1 MKQGPASN
9 VSGLA
14 RLRRAVSVG
23 ITSSLLAGYMVLL
36 PASAMPASAVE
47 PIPSPSETSAATPVP
62 SAPEPAAPKDA
73 LPAWTVAPQ
82 HQSET
87 DQRMRPGTYSP
98 RVLSVRVTDET
109 DTAVAGATVTFE
121 VTAGE
126 AFFDWTN
133 TTTVEMPTNAEGVAS
148 ASSRYSEAMS
158 GLVAGANY
166 AGDITVQ
173 ASVAGSSASFTFDQ
187 IHSTVAERLEYVG
200 GRDQQLRSPYEV
212 IKPLS
217 VRAVD
222 GDGHPVPDT
231 QIEFAAKDGTA
242 NFAWSYPTA
251 TITTDQDGVASTS
264 EGHSYYQVLRSG
276 VSPEGYAV
284 AAEVEARLPG
294 AESVPFSIPLA
305 PVQRIDIVAGDN
317 QEVAGEEYYQPLQAV
332 LRDTEGQALA
342 YRKTTFLVTGE
353 ASFTN
358 TGEPQKSL
366 QTSSQWDGTVT
377 VPRYTLRANGGH
389 AASGTSL
396 TVSTSSGD
404 TSTDFHLKVAGQPRA
419 WNLTPE
425 YGSGQTTA
433 AGDAF
438 ASPLGVHARDEQ
450 GRSAG
455 YAPVTFEIVNGGGA
469 YFALADGSRTTALTV
484 EADRYG
490 RASTPP
496 LWSGNDL
503 GSFTVKAT
511 TPDFA
516 GQLAFDLDVVGQPAS
531 VRIYPETGTTAYP
544 DSSLGWPYAVV
555 TDSDGRPVGNQTVTF
570 MVESGAVSIGHSTD
584 GSEKSRT
591 GITDSNGVAYAGD
604 ALYTGAGKSAYGPAA
619 LSATLAGG
627 QRADASYTVVSY
639 PAVKQLL
646 VVGGEG
652 LSAKPGEMFG
662 AVDILADSQT
672 WPYAG
677 YTDVTFELGGSTGSY
692 FVDGQ
697 GQRVDGPVT
706 VTASRYGYAQAPTII
721 AGDTPGSVSLRVSA
735 PSVPDVQV
743 NLSVSG
749 GASGITKTSQD
760 GLQVL
765 PEDSFGYLSVRVQD
779 EAGNPVSNEEVT
791 FTVREGSA
799 SFSGYWWGY
808 CGGQTNGNKTVTVRS
823 DPFGNAYSSVALCAD
838 AGPDAPGEVIVDV
851 TAAGIQGEPF
861 TFTVKS
867 FPAAAALHT
876 YDQASPHVRTGE
888 DLYGF
893 PYVYARDSSGNS
905 AGYAEVTYRIEGH
918 TGARFKVTDPATGT
932 TTLEEQAVLRADRWG
947 NLPTPIIAAGEVR
960 GTFSVAARSG
970 ESNELRWDGLR
981 VVGPIAAV
989 TAVAGDGQKLYP
1001 NNYTSGL
1008 RVVARDSDGYA
1019 VPNQAVT
1026 FKLPPELEHRFAY
1039 TWSTAVAA
1047 TTDANGEAM
1056 PGYSYYSSVYLGS
1069 TTGPFTVSVEHG
1081 GQTYTPFSLEALA
1094 YPVAN
1099 VLDNPGGGSQ
1109 SVQPNSGYP
1118 ARLSARVSNS
1128 DIAVGIPNVPV
1139 TWAIEGATDAY
1150 FVLDNGARA
1159 SSAVVTSDAGGWVV
1173 APALFAG
1180 SQGGSFTVTATAGGI
1195 TSAVFDLAV
1204 LSSARILE
1212 KIAGD
1217 GQVVKVGKTFDP
1229 VQVVVKDDAGNPV
1242 ANQRVRF
1249 TAEAPSRANFA
1260 GTFRTYAITDSQ
1272 GRASSGPITAGT
1284 ETGEATITAAS
1295 GTLEP
1300 QTFTLITEPLATPAV
1315 LTEATGNGQSVTPRG
1330 VFPVPLGIRALD
1342 AEDNPAEQVSVTFT
1356 VAGSSGSSFADGA
1369 ATYTGKTN
1377 SDGWV
1382 YSPLVSAGAAA
1393 GTVSIVATAD
1403 GTAPFAYEL
1412 TIKDPN
1418 TAPQLE
1424 LTTSAAAVALGTPV
1438 TYTLNATDA
1447 DGDPLSYAIDFG
1459 DGAGVEGKYPSSQT
1473 ITHAYTQA
1481 GSYLVHATVRDAAGS
1496 TAATARISVVLPE
1509 PLQADAGEPQQA
1521 ETGQPVLF
1529 DASRSK
1535 PLALIQEAT
1544 WDFGDGSTGSG
1555 LRAQHVYSAAGEYVV
1570 SLTVRNGSETATAS
1584 ATVRVEQASVLPG
1597 LAVTVKSG
1605 ASLLS
1610 GAVVTTNLSDGR
1622 RVTATS
1628 GADGVAVLRGL
1639 PDGGHSVFVSAGGHL
1654 PLVVQGV
1661 VSAGTGSAEAVL
1673 TSGDVG
1679 SAVVDT
1685 RTLTMEKIVELGID
1699 PAAPENQQVFES
1711 EIHLAVNGEDAA
1723 EVPPLQVYWNLDD
1736 AIGVRTDPFAPV
1748 HWVGT
1753 TTTSLTI
1760 GNYDFAPST
1769 TTVGGQRIVQ
1779 WLIVPTRGSYLKE
1792 FFEARLVVQNLSD
1805 AAFTFTKGQA
1815 EIALPTGVS
1824 LAPTAA
1830 LQTALVPAADIPGGG
1845 STTIYWTLR
1854 GDTEGEY
1861 NIAATYT
1868 GVLEP
1873 VGAPVRLEASTEKPL
1888 KVWGGSALQMEVIAD
1903 PSAEELHPFRV
1914 TVKLRNQTPEGSG
1927 IPVYNPTFEVF
1938 AGTNYLLA
1946 PDVDY
1951 RMSAAALLP
1960 GELLEKDFI
1969 VYSRG
1974 SGDIGVDADDL
1985 RQSFV
1990 VSTGGT
1996 VDVDYAPVKTHPAR
2010 AENKNVKGVWGGLWP
2025 ANELTIGWQGTT
2037 DAEQYFLYSRN
2048 DLDAGQWNLVTEGH
2062 LPIIPVLREL
2072 QGGSSQLGKY
2082 YAVVTKLGNGELSPK
2097 HRLLQMPLNPPL
2109 QIPETNDGS
2118 AIGGSTTDSVQC
2130 VDVLFIGAAG
2140 SGEGLMGPGIT
2151 SVRNKL
2157 DEQLGDDR
2165 TYGAVRV
2172 DYPAAPVP
2180 GVSFNVT
2187 VDPLDYLSS
2196 IDSGVIE
2203 LKRFLAKRAEKN
2215 CADEKYVLAGYSQG
2229 GIVVSRA
2236 ISESPELVPAEKVA
2250 GVFLLANAANSP
2262 SIGGEI
2268 WGTAEY
2274 KYGVSRPVW
2283 QPIVPVHLADRTY
2296 SLCDQNDMVCDTV
2309 TTLASGGA
2317 GPVVCDGATTSV
2329 CDDVSTL
2336 ICNANTAVKVACD
2349 GTRIVDGYVVHTK
2362 YHERQDAELYRFAKL
2377 TRDRLM
2383 RIAVPKSDPHSIAA
2397 AGSGKFESQL
2407 ETKDLDGAT
2416 AVWRLDPQTL
2426 PSGAELQVASDGGVS
2441 GKVPPG
2447 FWKFPV
2453 SVVGEHEIDRRVI
2466 TLEVRAGWAAA
2477 VTLIFPQTV
2486 LAPESELKPYRVKLL
2501 DSAGN
2506 AVARA
2511 EVEFRLEGPASF
2523 TGGSQTYK
2531 VLSDAQGYADSII
2544 PVPTG
2549 GNGTVTATA
2558 TVPGRPSM
2566 DLHPQEVV
2574 PQILPEGVSAV
2585 VTPKFVSGKVVLE
2598 VQVSNTSNEAKSVT
2612 MDSLFGSQN
2621 LGDVAPGSTVAHT
2634 FVTEQKQ
2641 IPQGSVRVT
2650 AFGAAS
2656 SGSQVVNYA
2665 AYNPGT
2671 GQKPAKAA
2679 L

>member
-1 MKQGPASN
+1 M
-9 VSGLA
+9 
-14 RLRRAVSVG
+14 RL
-23 ITSSLLAGYMVLL
+23 
-36 PASAMPASAVE
+36 
-47 PIPSPSETSAATPVP
+47 
-62 SAPEPAAPKDA
+62 
-73 LPAWTVAPQ
+73 
-82 HQSET
+82 
-87 DQRMRPGTYSP
+87 
-98 RVLSVRVTDET
+98 TDET
-109 DTAVAGATVTFE
+109 ASPVAGATIKFD

-126 AFFDWTN
+126 AFFDRTN
-133 TTTVEMPTNAEGVAS
+133 TTTLELSTNAEGVAS

-158 GLVAGANY
+158 GLVAGAGY
-166 AGDITVQ
+166 TGSITVE
-173 ASVAGSSASFTFDQ
+173 ASVTGSSASFTFDQ
-187 IHSTVAERLEYVG
+187 IHSTVAERLEYVA

-212 IKPLS
+212 LKPLS

-251 TITTDQDGVASTS
+251 TIATDQDGVASTS
-264 EGHSYYQVLRSG
+264 EGHNYYQVLRSG

-284 AAEVEARLPG
+284 AADVEARLAG
-294 AESVPFSIPLA
+294 AEPVPFSIPLA
-305 PVQRIDIVAGDN
+305 PVERIEILSGDN
-317 QEVAGEEYYQPLQAV
+317 QEVAGEDYYQPLQAV
-332 LRDTEGQALA
+332 LRDADGQTLA
-342 YRKTTFLVTGE
+342 YRRTAFVVNGE
-353 ASFTN
+353 AHFTN
-358 TGEPQKSL
+358 TSEAQKTL
-366 QTSSQWDGTVT
+366 EVSSQWDGTVT

-389 AASGTSL
+389 TAAGTSL

-404 TSTDFHLKVAGQPRA
+404 KSTDFHLKVAGQPRA
-419 WNLTPE
+419 WNLMPE

-438 ASPLGVHARDEQ
+438 ASPLGVYARDEQ
-450 GRSAG
+450 GRAAG
-455 YAPVTFEIVNGGGA
+455 YAPVTFEIINGGGA
-469 YFALADGSRTTALTV
+469 YFAVADGTRTTALTV

-496 LWSGNDL
+496 LRSGNTL

-516 GQLAFDLDVVGQPAS
+516 GQVAFDLDVVGQPAS
-531 VRIYPETGTTAYP
+531 VRLYPETGTTAYP

-570 MVESGAVSIGHSTD
+570 TVESGAVGIGRSTD
-584 GSEKSRT
+584 GSEKIRT

-619 LSATLAGG
+619 VSATLTGG

-646 VVGGEG
+646 VAGGEG
-652 LSAKPGEMFG
+652 LSARPGEVFG

-721 AGDTPGSVSLRVSA
+721 AGETPGSVSLSASA
-735 PSVPDVQV
+735 PNVPNVQV

-779 EAGNPVSNEEVT
+779 EAGNPVGNEEVT
-791 FTVREGSA
+791 FTVREGAA

-808 CGGQTNGNKTVTVRS
+808 CGGQASGNKTVTVRS

-851 TAAGIQGEPF
+851 AAAGIQGEPF

-876 YDQASPHVRTGE
+876 YDQASPHIKTGE

-893 PYVYARDSSGNS
+893 PYAYARDSSGNS
-905 AGYAEVTYRIEGH
+905 AGYAEVTYRIEGD
-918 TGARFKVTDPATGT
+918 TGARFKITDPATGIIS
-932 TTLEEQAVLRADRWG
+932 LEEQVVLRADRWG
-947 NLPTPIIAAGEVR
+947 NLPTPTIAAGETR
-960 GTFSVAARSG
+960 GTFSVTARSG

-981 VVGPIAAV
+981 VVGPIASV
-989 TAVAGDGQKLYP
+989 TAIAGDGQKLYP

-1019 VPNQAVT
+1019 VPNQVVT
-1026 FKLPPELEHRFAY
+1026 FMLPPELEHRFAY

-1047 TTDANGEAM
+1047 TTDANGEAA
-1056 PGYSYYSSVYLGS
+1056 PGYSYYSGVYLGS

-1081 GQTYTPFSLEALA
+1081 SQTYTPFSLEALA

-1099 VLDNPGGGSQ
+1099 VLDNLGGGGQ
-1109 SVQPNSGYP
+1109 SVQPNSGFP

-1128 DIAVGIPNVPV
+1128 DTAVGIPNVPV

-1159 SSAVVTSDAGGWVV
+1159 SSAATTSDAAGYVV

-1180 SQGGSFTVTATAGGI
+1180 SQGGSFTVTATADGI
-1195 TSAVFDLAV
+1195 SPAVFDLAV

-1212 KIAGD
+1212 KVAGD
-1217 GQVVKVGKTFDP
+1217 GQVAKVGKTFDP

-1272 GRASSGPITAGT
+1272 GRASSGPITAGA
-1284 ETGEATITAAS
+1284 ETGEAAITAAS

-1300 QTFTLITEPLATPAV
+1300 QTFTLTTEPLARPAV
-1315 LTEATGNGQSVTPRG
+1315 LTEATGSGQSIPARG

-1342 AEDNPAEQVSVTFT
+1342 AEDNPTEQVSVTFT
-1356 VAGSSGSSFADGA
+1356 VTGSSGSTFADGA

-1377 SDGWV
+1377 ADGWV

-1393 GTVSIVATAD
+1393 GTLSVVATAE
-1403 GTAPFAYEL
+1403 GVAPFAYDL

-1424 LTTSAAAVALGTPV
+1424 LATSAAAVEIGKPV

-1459 DGAGVEGKYPSSQT
+1459 DGAGVEGRYPSSQT

-1496 TAATARISVVLPE
+1496 TSTTARISVVLPE
-1509 PLQADAGEPQQA
+1509 PLLADAGEPQQA

-1529 DASRSK
+1529 DAGRSK
-1535 PLALIQEAT
+1535 PLPLIQEAI

-1555 LRAQHVYSAAGEYVV
+1555 LRAQHVYSTAGEFVV
-1570 SLTVRNGSETATAS
+1570 SLTVRNGSETATS
-1584 ATVRVEQASVLPG
+1584 STTVKVEQASVLPG

-1605 ASLLS
+1605 ANLLS
-1610 GAVVTTNLSDGR
+1610 GAVVTINLSDGR

-1628 GADGVAVLRGL
+1628 GTDGVAVLRGL
-1639 PDGGHSVFVSAGGHL
+1639 PDGEHSVFVSAGGHL
-1654 PLVVQGV
+1654 PVVVQGV
-1661 VSAGTGSAEAVL
+1661 VSAGTGNAEAVL

-1679 SAVVDT
+1679 SAVIDT
-1685 RTLTMEKIVELGID
+1685 RTLTMDQIVDLGID

-1711 EIHLAVNGEDAA
+1711 EIHLAVNGEEAA
-1723 EVPPLQVYWNLDD
+1723 EAPPIQVFWNIEDK
-1736 AIGVRTDPFAPV
+1736 IGVRTDPYAPV

-1753 TTTSLTI
+1753 TATGLTI
-1760 GNYDFAPST
+1760 GDYDFAPST

-1805 AAFTFTKGQA
+1805 AAFTFSKGQA
-1815 EIALPTGVS
+1815 EIALPAGIS

-1845 STTIYWTLR
+1845 SATIYWTLR

-1888 KVWGGSALQMEVIAD
+1888 KVWGGSALEMEVIAD

-1914 TVKLRNQTPEGSG
+1914 TVKLRNQTPDGSG
-1927 IPVYNPTFEVF
+1927 IPVYNPAFEVL

-1951 RMSAAALLP
+1951 KMSAAALLP
-1960 GELLEKDFI
+1960 GEVLEKDFI
-1969 VYSRG
+1969 VYSLG
-1974 SGDIGVDADDL
+1974 SGDIGIDDEDL
-1985 RQSFV
+1985 RKSFI
-1990 VSTGGT
+1990 VSTGGS
-1996 VDVDYAPVKTHPAR
+1996 VDVDYAPVRTAHSSR
-2010 AENKNVKGVWGGLWP
+2010 TEDLNVKGVWGGPLLDM
-2025 ANELTIGWQGTT
+2025 ELTVGWQGTG
-2037 DAEQYFLYSRN
+2037 DAAEYFLFSRD
-2048 DLDAGQWNLVTEGH
+2048 DLDSGEWNLVTEGH
-2062 LPIIPVLREL
+2062 IPLLPVVREL
-2072 QGGSSQLGKY
+2072 SGGSSQLGKY
-2082 YAVVTKLGNGELSPK
+2082 YAVVTKLSGGAVVPK
-2097 HRLLQMPLNPPL
+2097 HRILQMPINPPVV
-2109 QIPETNDGS
+2109 IPETNGGS
-2118 AIGGSTTDSVQC
+2118 AIGGSSTDPAQC

-2140 SGEGLMGPGIT
+2140 SGEGLLGNGIQ
-2151 SVRNKL
+2151 SLANKL
-2157 DEQLGDDR
+2157 SEQLGADR
-2165 TYGAVRV
+2165 SYKTVRV

-2180 GVSFNVT
+2180 VVSFNVT
-2187 VDPLDYLSS
+2187 VDPVDYVSS
-2196 IDSGVIE
+2196 IESGVIE
-2203 LKRFLAKRAEKN
+2203 LKRFLTKRAEKN
-2215 CADEKYVLAGYSQG
+2215 CVDEKYVLAGYSQG

-2236 ISESPELVPAEKVA
+2236 ISESPELVPGDKVA
-2250 GVFLLANAANSP
+2250 GAFLLANASNSP
-2262 SIGGEI
+2262 VIGGQT
-2268 WGTAEY
+2268 WGTAQY
-2274 KYGVSRPVW
+2274 KFGVSRPIW
-2283 QPIVPVHLADRTY
+2283 RPTVPVHLADRTY
-2296 SLCDQNDMVCDTV
+2296 SLCDENDMVCDTL
-2309 TTLASGGA
+2309 TTVASESA
-2317 GPVVCDGATTSV
+2317 SPVVCDASSTSI
-2329 CDDVSTL
+2329 CDDL
-2336 ICNANTAVKVACD
+2336 TAVLCHANVAAKLACD
-2349 GTRIVDGYVVHTK
+2349 GTRYIDGYLVHTS
-2362 YHERQDAELYRFAKL
+2362 YHVKRDAALHEFAKL

-2383 RIAVPKSDPHSIAA
+2383 RVAVPKADPHTVEA
-2397 AGSGKFESQL
+2397 AGNGRFQTKL
-2407 ETKDLDGAT
+2407 ETKTMEGAT
-2416 AVWRLDPQTL
+2416 ALWRLDSETL
-2426 PSGAELQVASDGGVS
+2426 PPGVELAVAADGGVS

-2453 SVVGEHEIDRRVI
+2453 SVIGDPGFGRRAT
-2466 TLEVRAGWAAA
+2466 TLEVRAGWAAEVA
-2477 VTLIFPQTV
+2477 LIFPQTV

-2511 EVEFRLEGPASF
+2511 EVEFKIEGPASF
-2523 TGGSQTYK
+2523 AGGSQSYK
-2531 VLSDAQGYADSII
+2531 VLSDAKGYADSLI
-2544 PVPTG
+2544 PVSTG
-2549 GNGTVTATA
+2549 ANGTIAATA
-2558 TVPGRPSM
+2558 TVPGRTPM
-2566 DLHPQEVV
+2566 TLHPQEVV
-2574 PQILPEGVSAV
+2574 PQVLPNGVSAV
-2585 VTPKFVSGKVVLE
+2585 VTPKFLAGKVILE
-2598 VQVSNTSNEAKSVT
+2598 VQVSNSSNESQRVT
-2612 MDSLFGSQN
+2612 LESRFGIKD
-2621 LGDVAPGSTVAHT
+2621 LGEIAPGSAATHT
-2634 FVTEQKQ
+2634 FDTEQKQ
-2641 IPQGSVRVT
+2641 TPQGSVRVS

-2656 SGSQVVNYA
+2656 SGSEVKNYA
-2665 AYNPGT
+2665 AYNPAA
-2671 GQKPAKAA
+2671 GQKPTKAVP
-2679 L
+2679 